1 MGRKTKRKRWKISI
15 FFLFQPIRPGLI
27 EERRTSKVKANLILT
42 GGFLGSGKTTLLK
55 KTAELLQGEKKPI
68 QQKKWLDA
76 VP

>member
-1 MGRKTKRKRWKISI
+1 M
-15 FFLFQPIRPGLI
+15 
-27 EERRTSKVKANLILT
+27 KANLILT

-76 VP
+76 VL